1 MYGLGPPSAGQGA
14 MLDRVHE
21 LAQSDCVRGPGTS
34 VRSSQLLGDG
44 IQQQRGIFAQ
54 QVALGRR
61 GPILGTQATYAMRA
75 EGGQLIQVKRDV
87 GVLRLHADYWRYW
100 RRNMP
105 TGWQILPAE
114 GELRDA
120 F

>member
-1 MYGLGPPSAGQGA
+1 
-14 MLDRVHE
+14 
-21 LAQSDCVRGPGTS
+21 
-34 VRSSQLLGDG
+34 
-44 IQQQRGIFAQ
+44 
-54 QVALGRR
+54 
-61 GPILGTQATYAMRA
+61 MRA

-100 RRNMP
+100 RRHMP